1 MTTVNML
8 DAKTN
13 LSRLVQ
19 SVENGDEKEIVI
31 ARNGKPVARIV
42 PLVETAKPKRRL
54 GLARGKYPDFTLEEF
69 NATDG
74 EIARMFYESPLFPD
88 EPVLGDEASSK
99 PSRKKRA

>member
-8 DAKTN
+8 EAKTN
-13 LSRLVQ
+13 LSKLIQ
-19 SVENGDEKEIVI
+19 SVENGAEKEIVI

-42 PLVETAKPKRRL
+42 PLDAARPKRRL

-74 EIARMFYESPLFPD
+74 EIARMFYESPLLPD
-88 EPVLGDEASSK
+88 EPVVDVESGSK
-99 PSRKKRA
+99 APRKKRA